1 MASGN
6 PLTWWR
12 GFLALPNTHPLK
24 TVGVAFLV
32 ALGCSLVVSI
42 VSVKLKPL
50 QEANR
55 LRERAAIMM
64 GLLEELGV
72 GPPEEHLVELAS
84 GAYVYRDP
92 GTETD
97 LPAERDAAGLGSR
110 KDVAAIYEV
119 RQDGVLKL
127 VVLPVR
133 GSGYQSILEGYL
145 ALREDLKT
153 IAALRFH
160 RHDETP
166 GLGAGIEE
174 TDWQALWPGKL
185 VSDAQ
190 GTVRI
195 KVARGEGKG
204 PHEVDAI
211 SGATR
216 TGTGVTDLL
225 HFWLGPDGYGPYLAR
240 LKEEGNR

>member
-1 MASGN
+1 MTSST

-12 GFLALPNTHPLK
+12 GFLALPNAHPLK

-42 VSVKLKPL
+42 TSVKLKPL

-55 LRERAAIMM
+55 LRESAAIMM
-64 GLLEELGV
+64 GLLEELGA

-92 GTETD
+92 GTETA
-97 LPAERDAAGLGSR
+97 LPAERDGAGLGHR
-110 KDVAAIYEV
+110 EDVATVYEV
-119 RQDGVLKL
+119 REHGVLKL

-133 GSGYQSILEGYL
+133 GSGYQSTLEGYL
-145 ALREDLKT
+145 ALREDLNT
-153 IAALRFH
+153 VAALKFH

-174 TDWQALWPGKL
+174 KDWQALWPGKV
-185 VSDAQ
+185 VSDAK
-190 GTVRI
+190 GTIRI
-195 KVARGEGKG
+195 KVAKGEGKG
-204 PHEVDAI
+204 SHEVDAI

-216 TGTGVTDLL
+216 TGAGVTDLL
-225 HFWLGPDGYGPYLAR
+225 QFWLGPDGYGLYLAR
-240 LKEEGNR
+240 LKEERNR